1 MIFYLLFGKIM
12 LTNRAKT
19 QITVLAEMR
28 PKLKTELHAHTS
40 ETSPCANISARKL
53 VEMYNAAS
61 YDAVVITDHYSKWVM
76 EHNNITDPLEFTE
89 FFLNGYQRALEYSQK
104 NNFHLKILPG
114 AEINLLESPNDYL
127 LYGADTEFFLQN
139 PLMFNL
145 SLKELYKLCHKN
157 GILLVQAHPNRAYC
171 TPADP
176 HFLDGAEVYNGN
188 MRHNSNN
195 KKTFKWAG
203 QNGLVMTSGSD
214 FHEEEDLAKG
224 GIITDTGFNSV
235 KELAEILKS
244 GNYSLIME

>member
-12 LTNRAKT
+12 LINRAKT

-53 VEMYNAAS
+53 VEMYNAAG

-76 EHNNITDPLEFTE
+76 GHNNITDPLEFTE
-89 FFLNGYQRALEYSQK
+89 FFLNGYQCALEYSQK

-224 GIITDTGFNSV
+224 GIITETSFISI
-235 KELAEILKS
+235 KELVEIIKA
-244 GNYSLIME
+244 GNYSIIEN